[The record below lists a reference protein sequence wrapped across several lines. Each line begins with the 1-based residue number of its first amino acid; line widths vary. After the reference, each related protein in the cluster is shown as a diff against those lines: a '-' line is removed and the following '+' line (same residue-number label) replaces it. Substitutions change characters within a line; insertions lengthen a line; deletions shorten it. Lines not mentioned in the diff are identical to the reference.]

1 MPATK
6 LTRALFNPVRQ
17 NESTCNVI
25 RELMAEHRI
34 RTQAE
39 LADRLRLSPS
49 QLSRRMSEG
58 GWSGEELWR
67 IVYELKPSE
76 AQLLRMM
83 AYQQVSA

>member
-17 NESTCNVI
+17 NEETCNVI
-25 RELMAEHRI
+25 RELMAENRI

-39 LADRLRLSPS
+39 LAERLRLSPS

-58 GWSGEELWR
+58 GWSGDELWR
-67 IVYELKPSE
+67 IAYELKPSDT
-76 AQLLRMM
+76 QLRRMM
-83 AYQQVSA
+83 AYQQASA